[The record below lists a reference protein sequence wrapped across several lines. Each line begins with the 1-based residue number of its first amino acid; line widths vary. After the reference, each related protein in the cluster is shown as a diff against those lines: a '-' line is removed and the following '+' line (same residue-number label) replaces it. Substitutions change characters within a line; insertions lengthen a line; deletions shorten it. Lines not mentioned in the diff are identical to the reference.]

1 MAASDLVPPREEGT
15 VSVAADR
22 RLGVAEFGPRD
33 GKPIFWFHGTPGAR
47 CQVPPA
53 ARRGADELGARV
65 IGVERPGT
73 GSSTGHLYRDIRA
86 FADDIAVVAD
96 ELGVD
101 RFGVIGLS
109 GGGPYV
115 LACAEA
121 FPDRVV
127 GAVVLGGVAP
137 TVGDDAADGG
147 LVDLTRRLRHLIG
160 ATRLPLA
167 LGLTVLARALK
178 PLGHQAFVLYSRTS
192 PPGDQLAF
200 AVPGMEEMF
209 LDDLNRAA
217 ARGGLGAAAG
227 DLALFGRHW
236 GFSVADIRVP
246 VRFWHGDADNI
257 VPLRHAEALARLV
270 PDAELHV
277 RPGESHLGTL
287 VVGDEALRTV
297 VDLWSRP

>member
-1 MAASDLVPPREEGT
+1 MGRDELVPPREERT
-15 VSVAADR
+15 VRVAPDR
-22 RLGVAEFGPRD
+22 HLGIAEFGPVD
-33 GKPIFWFHGTPGAR
+33 GRPIFWFHGTPGAR
-47 CQVPPA
+47 RQVPPA
-53 ARRGADELGARV
+53 ARRAADELGVRV

-73 GSSTGHLYRDIRA
+73 GASTGHVYPDIRA
-86 FADDIAVVAD
+86 FADDLEVVAD
-96 ELGVD
+96 ELGCE

-127 GAVVLGGVAP
+127 AAIVLGGVAP
-137 TVGDDAADGG
+137 TVGDDASGG
-147 LVDLTRRLRHLIG
+147 GPVELTRKFRLAMG
-160 ATRLPLA
+160 AIRVPLA
-167 LGLTVLARALK
+167 IAFAGLIRALK
-178 PLGHQAFVLYSRTS
+178 PFGHQALGLYSRIS
-192 PPGDQLAF
+192 PPGDRIAF
-200 AVPGMEEMF
+200 ASPGMEEMF
-209 LDDLNRAA
+209 LDDLNHAA
-217 ARGGLGAAAG
+217 AHGGLGAATL

-236 GFSVADIRVP
+236 GFSVRDIRVP

-270 PDAELHV
+270 SDAELHV

-297 VDLWSRP
+297 VDLWR

>member
-1 MAASDLVPPREEGT
+1 MTASDLVPPREERT
-15 VSVAADR
+15 VAVAADR
-22 RLGVAEFGPRD
+22 VLGVAEFGPRD
-33 GKPIFWFHGTPGAR
+33 GKPVFWFHGTPGAR
-47 CQVPPA
+47 RQVPPA
-53 ARRGADELGARV
+53 ARRGADELAVRL
-65 IGVERPGT
+65 ISVERPGT
-73 GSSTGHLYRDIRA
+73 GSSTGHLYPDIRA

-96 ELGVD
+96 ELGIE

-147 LVDLTRRLRHLIG
+147 PVDLTRRLRPLISVS
-160 ATRLPLA
+160 RQPLA
-167 LGLTVLARALK
+167 LGLTVLARALR

-236 GFSVADIRVP
+236 GFSVGDIRVP

-257 VPLRHAEALARLV
+257 VPLRHAEALVRLV
-270 PDAELHV
+270 PDAELHI
-277 RPGESHLGTL
+277 RPGESHLGTM

-297 VDLWSRP
+297 VDLWT